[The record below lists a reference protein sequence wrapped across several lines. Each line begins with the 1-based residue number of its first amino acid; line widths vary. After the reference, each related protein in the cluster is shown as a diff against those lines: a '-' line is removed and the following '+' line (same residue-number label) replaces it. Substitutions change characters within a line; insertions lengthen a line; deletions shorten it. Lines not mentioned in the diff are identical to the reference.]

1 MVFGFGE
8 CVGFFGRERGRVE
21 ILLFVLAVEIVAEL
35 FGVESGAGFL
45 LRVSG
50 WIGGGEG
57 FGGEVVESVVEIGEI
72 SARAH

>member
-8 CVGFFGRERGRVE
+8 CVGFFGCERGRVE
-21 ILLFVLAVEIVAEL
+21 ILLFVLAVKIVAEL
-35 FGVESGAGFL
+35 FGVEVGVGFL
-45 LRVSG
+45 LCVRG

-57 FGGEVVESVVEIGEI
+57 FGGEVAESVLKIAEV